1 MNDHQRERDF
11 LASCGIIPTI
21 RTPFT
26 GKIKH
31 TMKQDNLIKH
41 NKAECP
47 LIEEMKRNELHL
59 LKEFIKDLNPQ
70 DPDVIAA
77 IEDRVCD
84 IISQGEGAHM
94 ASIVS

>member
-1 MNDHQRERDF
+1 MNDHKRGRDF

-21 RTPFT
+21 HTPFT

-31 TMKQDNLIKH
+31 TMEQDNLIQH

-77 IEDRVCD
+77 IEDRVAD
-84 IISQGEGAHM
+84 IISQGGGAYM
-94 ASIVS
+94 AKLVD